1 VPPGDG
7 PSGVKPRTKF
17 LLGFLLVAGS
27 AGYLMASSIR
37 ETGMYY
43 FTPSELAAKVA
54 ADPGFRNV
62 GIKVGARVVP
72 GSIVRDASG
81 RQVQFLAT
89 DGAKTYPVIHRG
101 TVPDTFSD
109 SADVI
114 VEGRLDAAGTFQ
126 ATTLLAKC
134 ASRFEAAPDKYRD
147 TPGYQAAAPKR
158 TS

>member
-1 VPPGDG
+1 LPT
-7 PSGVKPRTKF
+7 GVNPRTKF
-17 LLGFLLVAGS
+17 LLGFLLVIGS

-37 ETGMYY
+37 DTGMYY

-54 ADPGFRNV
+54 SDPGFRDV
-62 GIKVGARVVP
+62 GLKVGARVVP
-72 GSIVRDASG
+72 GSIVRDESG
-81 RQVQFLAT
+81 REVRFLAT
-89 DGAKTYPVIHRG
+89 DGAKTFPVLHRG
-101 TVPDTFSD
+101 TIPDTFSD

-126 ATTLLAKC
+126 STILLAKC

>member
-1 VPPGDG
+1 
-7 PSGVKPRTKF
+7 VKPRTKF

-54 ADPGFRNV
+54 ADPGFRDV

-72 GSIVRDASG
+72 GSIVRDAAG
-81 RQVQFLAT
+81 RHVQFMAT
-89 DGAKTYPVIHRG
+89 DGAQTYPVIFRG
-101 TVPDTFSD
+101 IAPDTFTD

-114 VEGRLDAAGTFQ
+114 VEGRLDGTGTFQ

>member
-1 VPPGDG
+1 VN
-7 PSGVKPRTKF
+7 PRTRF
-17 LLGFLLVAGS
+17 LIGFLLVAGTS
-27 AGYLMASSIR
+27 GYLMASSIR

-54 ADPGFRNV
+54 ADPGFRDV

-72 GSIVRDASG
+72 GSIVRHPSG
-81 RQVQFLAT
+81 REARFIAT
-89 DGAKTYPVIHRG
+89 DGAQTFPVIYRG
-101 TVPDTFSD
+101 GVIPDTFSD

-114 VEGRLDAAGTFQ
+114 VEGRLDASGTFH

-147 TPGYQAAAPKR
+147 TPGYQAATKR